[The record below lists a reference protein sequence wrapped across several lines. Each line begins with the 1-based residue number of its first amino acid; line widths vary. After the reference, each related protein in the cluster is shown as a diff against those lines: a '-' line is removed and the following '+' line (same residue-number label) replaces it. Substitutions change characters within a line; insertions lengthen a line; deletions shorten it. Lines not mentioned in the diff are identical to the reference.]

1 MIDLA
6 GKTSIADRMII
17 ASGGSQRQVAALAD
31 RLVRDLKEAGHK
43 TLGVEGLAQGDWVL
57 VDLGDV
63 IVHLFRREIRELYN
77 LEKMWSV
84 ALPPQAMEA
93 RA

>member
-1 MIDLA
+1 
-6 GKTSIADRMII
+6 MII

-31 RLVRDLKEAGHK
+31 RLIDRLKQAGRK
-43 TLGVEGLAQGDWVL
+43 AQGVEGLAQGDWVL
-57 VDLGDV
+57 VDLGDI
-63 IVHLFRREIRELYN
+63 IVHIFRREIRDIYN

-84 ALPPQAMEA
+84 ALPEPMEA

>member
-1 MIDLA
+1 MV
-6 GKTSIADRMII
+6 I
-17 ASGGSQRQVAALAD
+17 ASGGSQRQVTALAD
-31 RLVRDLKEAGHK
+31 RLIRRLKDAGYPV
-43 TLGVEGLAQGDWVL
+43 LGVEGLAQGDWVL

-63 IVHLFRREIRELYN
+63 IVHIFRNETRELYN

-84 ALPPQAMEA
+84 ALPEPMEV